1 MASDDEDAGGMSAE
15 EQGRS
20 DALCTPWTKLS
31 SRLYNGQKLMVI
43 PLVAQMRTSV
53 PIARAMLKDIKPP
66 ISDDAI
72 ADSLWHYWFDVEK
85 AVGWLRKDWEKKG

>member
-1 MASDDEDAGGMSAE
+1 MA
-15 EQGRS
+15 
-20 DALCTPWTKLS
+20 
-31 SRLYNGQKLMVI
+31 I
-43 PLVAQMRTSV
+43 PPVAQMRTSV

>member
-1 MASDDEDAGGMSAE
+1 MSAE
-15 EQGRS
+15 EQGMC
-20 DALCTPWTKLS
+20 DAVCTLWTRLS
-31 SRLYNGQKLMVI
+31 SSLCDGQKLMAI
-43 PLVAQMRTSV
+43 PPVAQMRTSV